1 MVYAVLHAWDVV
13 RSREHAAVHGK
24 VRSLHLDRPVRTLVT
39 TVGVGVS
46 VGIGAQQH
54 ERSDAAAVAVAV
66 ATGRAAEEV
75 CYCVHIEVISDRR
88 KLREAGAVLGRS
100 CAAVLGRVQ
109 RDGATEQPPV
119 LLHIW

>member
-1 MVYAVLHAWDVV
+1 
-13 RSREHAAVHGK
+13 
-24 VRSLHLDRPVRTLVT
+24 
-39 TVGVGVS
+39 
-46 VGIGAQQH
+46 
-54 ERSDAAAVAVAV
+54 
-66 ATGRAAEEV
+66 
-75 CYCVHIEVISDRR
+75 VISDRR